1 MNETDQRADEEDERE
16 GDASD
21 EERPGQDGSLSGF
34 VSPQGSGGLGGAKSR
49 RGGAA
54 RGTAPPRA
62 ARPIG
67 GIDPQRWGRGNKD
80 ESAAPKR
87 KRKEKARQE
96 LTSRLAASL
105 SASSQIGRQLDSTQA
120 AESVEM
126 DDREWDSAGGS
137 VSGGDSEDGGQGVK
151 ARTGPRGKPHR
162 VAQLDPPQPK
172 DDALRAAISSRMSAR
187 PNWQRQGG
195 FASLMQEIA
204 PGMNAS
210 DAPTVEE
217 LLSVAE
223 GSVEFLFGTSRAA
236 LLQISS
242 PLSTSES
249 KAWLSSQNVDAKLA
263 KLGRSMPQALK
274 NTLYFYSFQKPCE
287 ELLRKAIVDP
297 AEAADWAY
305 YSGRWYLS
313 DSSDHCVTKAEFVA
327 VQASAR
333 KLMHQLEAAQ
343 SISTSSPAPAM
354 PYSLAVDGKK
364 LMSRFFQL
372 RGSWVQEV
380 ASAAAAV
387 VTDAELQTDVKII
400 GRAYALQAAQFDSFY
415 PRLVEALDAAS
426 RGQQGT
432 WEAAKF
438 LADSHFKFF
447 AAFAKGILGGVLSGL
462 TTAALT
468 SGAMATGPAAFA
480 PWALEQHSATPTGQ
494 QGVGSALHVSLA
506 HGGVPGP
513 GSSLPPVLPSA
524 QTQQSGASLWSTMPP
539 LSTQIGG
546 AAPFGGAPI
555 PPEAARAA
563 LFMSQLAAM
572 QAASQAAPSPPLTI
586 PPPAYVAPRAE
597 GAPARQPRTHA
608 QAAAAPIRN
617 DIWIPY
623 SPSTLGTHSPYP
635 QIRPPETCFECNAP
649 NSHAGNE
656 CPARF
661 ARIFGAPLPGW
672 TRDGKKDAAAWTGD
686 GAAMLQPTREALA
699 KFLKDNGVSAHRNW
713 PVSTTEIAAPQPPER
728 RGRAT

>member
-1 MNETDQRADEEDERE
+1 MNDTDQRAEEEDERE

-21 EERPGQDGSLSGF
+21 EEHAGQDGSHSGF
-34 VSPQGSGGLGGAKSR
+34 ASPQGIGGPGGAKFR

-67 GIDPQRWGRGNKD
+67 GIEPQRWGRGNKD
-80 ESAAPKR
+80 ESVAPKR
-87 KRKEKARQE
+87 RRKEKARQE

-120 AESVEM
+120 AESV
-126 DDREWDSAGGS
+126 DLDGQEWDSADGS
-137 VSGGDSEDGGQGVK
+137 VSREDSEDGGQGVK
-151 ARTGPRGKPHR
+151 AKTGSRGKLHR

-172 DDALRAAISSRMSAR
+172 DDPLRAMISSRMSAR

-217 LLSVAE
+217 LLLVAE

-249 KAWLSSQNVDAKLA
+249 KAWLSSQSVDAKLA

-287 ELLRKAIVDP
+287 ELLRKATVDP

-313 DSSDHCVTKAEFVA
+313 DASDHCVTKAEFVA

-333 KLMHQLEAAQ
+333 TFMHQLEAAQ

-354 PYSLAVDGKK
+354 PFGLAVDGKK

-372 RGSWVQEV
+372 RGGWVQEV

-387 VTDAELQTDVKII
+387 VTDAEIQTDVKII

-415 PRLVEALDAAS
+415 PRFVEALDAAS
-426 RGQQGT
+426 RGQSGT

-447 AAFAKGILGGVLSGL
+447 AAFAKGISGGALSGPA
-462 TTAALT
+462 TAAAT
-468 SGAMATGPAAFA
+468 SIGATAPGLVVPV
-480 PWALEQHSATPTGQ
+480 PWAAPQQTAASVGAQSAGPSLLVALAPGALPGAGVTGSPLQVVAQHLQ
-494 QGVGSALHVSLA
+494 
-506 HGGVPGP
+506 PG
-513 GSSLPPVLPSA
+513 A
-524 QTQQSGASLWSTMPP
+524 ALWSTI
-539 LSTQIGG
+539 SSFASQIGG
-546 AAPFGGAPI
+546 PI
-555 PPEAARAA
+555 QAGVLNSADAARAA
-563 LFMSQLAAM
+563 MFMSQLAALQPPA
-572 QAASQAAPSPPLTI
+572 QAAALPSPI
-586 PPPAYVAPRAE
+586 SPPPAYVAPRAE
-597 GAPARQPRTHA
+597 GAPSRQPRSSA
-608 QAAAAPIRN
+608 QAHAALNRN
-617 DIWIPY
+617 DVWIPY
-623 SPSTLGTHSPYP
+623 STAILGPHSPYP
-635 QIRPPETCFECNAP
+635 HIRAPELCFECNVP

-656 CPARF
+656 CPVRF
-661 ARIFGAPLPGW
+661 LRIFGAPLPGW
-672 TRDGKKDAAAWTGD
+672 TRDGKKDAAAWTAD
-686 GAAMLQPTREALA
+686 EEAMLQPTREALA
-699 KFLKDNGVSAHRNW
+699 KYLMDHGVSAHRNW
-713 PVSTTEIAAPQPPER
+713 PVSTAEIAAPQPPEQ
-728 RGRAT
+728 RGRAP